1 MRVPIVDIGNSK
13 GIRIPQAILKQV
25 QFSKEIELDVS
36 EGKITLRRTVDP
48 SFVPD
53 FAAIAKMDDVDI
65 QRIIRKVA
73 GADLVTALVGADRKT
88 KEAVYRNLSDRV
100 KAYVQPTVARLEKG
114 DARDLLIERS
124 RNAMCEA
131 LMEVVRE

>member
-36 EGKITLRRTVDP
+36 GGTITLRRTVDP

-65 QRIIRKVA
+65 QRILRKVA

>member
-36 EGKITLRRTVDP
+36 EGKITLRRSVDP

-53 FAAIAKMDDVDI
+53 FASIAGVDDLDI
-65 QRIIRKVA
+65 QRILRKIT
-73 GADLVTALVGADRKT
+73 GADLITALVGADRKT

-114 DARDLLIERS
+114 DARDLMIERS
-124 RNAMCEA
+124 RNLMCEA